1 MSPTYCTHARD
12 EAEPVAEQDEN
23 EDGSKKPK
31 RFAGQL
37 GSEDAFEKADQAFN
51 DPLDKILQAGWH
63 QLGLLGGNLRD
74 KNQAQCHDPRYY
86 H

>member
-1 MSPTYCTHARD
+1 MP
-12 EAEPVAEQDEN
+12 P
-23 EDGSKKPK
+23 KKIN
-31 RFAGQL
+31 QC
-37 GSEDAFEKADQAFN
+37 FN
-51 DPLDKILQAGWH
+51 NPLHKILQARWH